1 MNASA
6 LRRWFYDARVR
17 AWISQ
22 AAVAGALFA
31 TIWYFVAN
39 ASENMVKAG
48 IASGFDFLWRNSGID
63 VPFRIVDYSPQA
75 NILSLL
81 WRGRAASTNSPDRLI
96 GQHHPVHL
104 LG

>member
-1 MNASA
+1 MSA
-6 LRRWFYDARVR
+6 GAVWRRLHDARVR

-48 IASGFDFLWRNSGID
+48 IASGFDFLWRTSGID
-63 VPFRIVDYSPQA
+63 VPFLIVDY
-75 NILSLL
+75 
-81 WRGRAASTNSPDRLI
+81 
-96 GQHHPVHL
+96 
-104 LG
+104 